1 VTEGNTLGMKTNSGK
16 ITDTQ
21 DIKLELLSGGA
32 PGITP
37 KWGACLAE
45 AASFCLQDQKHSS
58 GVRLRVDGD
67 YKRHFRMLW
76 ISSDNQEQLERCW
89 RDAEVTT
96 ELGAYGIAT
105 LIVPVLT
112 QYAVIERSRKGTGF
126 DYWLGEPGTSDR
138 LFQNRARLEVSGIR
152 KGDESQ
158 VRQRVRQ
165 KIRQTNKSDGNLPAV
180 IAVVEFSTPRSR
192 VVNK

>member
-1 VTEGNTLGMKTNSGK
+1 MKTNSEK
-16 ITDTQ
+16 STNTQ
-21 DIKLELLSGGA
+21 DIKLELLGGGA

-67 YKRHFRMLW
+67 YKSHFRVLW
-76 ISSDNQEQLERCW
+76 ISPDDQEQLERCW
-89 RDAEVTT
+89 RDAEVAT
-96 ELGAYGIAT
+96 ELGAYGIAA

-112 QYAVIERSRKGTGF
+112 HYSVVERSRKGPGF

-138 LFQNRARLEVSGIR
+138 LFQNKARLEVSGIR
-152 KGDESQ
+152 KGGESH

-165 KIRQTNKSDGNLPAV
+165 KTSQTNKSDGALPAV
-180 IAVVEFSTPRSR
+180 VAVVEFSSPRSR